1 MKENALLTTE
11 TKEIRAQLQAVIDIL
26 SEKGATRSCSVSVTK
41 LQEAKMWLGQ
51 HLGELPD
58 NEDLNAVRDEEELSK

>member
-1 MKENALLTTE
+1 MRLESVE
-11 TKEIRAQLQAVIDIL
+11 TKELRAIMQTMIETLMA
-26 SEKGATRSCSVSVTK
+26 KGATRSCSIAVTK

-58 NEDLNAVRDEEELSK
+58 NEDLNAIRDKKELND

>member
-1 MKENALLTTE
+1 MQTMIE
-11 TKEIRAQLQAVIDIL
+11 TLMA
-26 SEKGATRSCSVSVTK
+26 KGATRSCSIAVTK

-58 NEDLNAVRDEEELSK
+58 NEDLNAIRDKKELND

>member
-1 MKENALLTTE
+1 MRQNNLLSE
-11 TKEIRAQLQAVIDIL
+11 QTKVLRAQMQEIVDTLMED
-26 SEKGATRSCSVSVTK
+26 GGTRSCSIAVTK

-58 NEDLNAVRDEEELSK
+58 NEDLNATRDKEELAK